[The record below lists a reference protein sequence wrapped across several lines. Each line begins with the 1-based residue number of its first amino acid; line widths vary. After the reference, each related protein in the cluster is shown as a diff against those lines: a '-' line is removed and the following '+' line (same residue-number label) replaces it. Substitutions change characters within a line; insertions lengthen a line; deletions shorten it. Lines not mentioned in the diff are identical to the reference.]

1 MVMSSDTTG
10 LLLKH
15 RLRTETVKILYGKT
29 PPLLFISPLVGAVMA
44 AVLWN
49 VVDHGRLVLWVA
61 LLTTVTTF
69 RLVLVLLFRG
79 RKPSLDLRSWDRA
92 YAALYLALCLAWGVG
107 AVWVMPASM
116 AYETVVFAI
125 LMGMA
130 AGAAVIYGIHR
141 LAIWSMAAIML
152 PGTIDFALRGD
163 TEHRVMALAGL
174 IYIAVMYNASR
185 ELAHYFRESQQ
196 LALELAIARDRA
208 EHLARIDALTGLC
221 NRRAF
226 YEQGETLLRQARR
239 YGKPLSLIMLD
250 IDHFKSVNDS
260 RGHAAG
266 DATLQ
271 AVALAIQETPRE
283 TDVAGRVGGEEFALL
298 LPETSLADA
307 SRLAERLRSRIA
319 DKLSVS
325 HDGGEIRITAS
336 FGVAEFD
343 STTESLDVL
352 VARADAL
359 LYRAKES
366 GRNRVVATGA

>member
-1 MVMSSDTTG
+1 MGMSSDTTG
-10 LLLKH
+10 LVLRH
-15 RLRTETVKILYGKT
+15 RLHTETVKSLFGRA
-29 PPLLFISPLVGAVMA
+29 PLLLFVSPLVGAVMSA
-44 AVLWN
+44 ILWD

-61 LLTTVTTF
+61 LLLTVTTF

-79 RKPSLDLRSWDRA
+79 RKPALDLRGWDRA
-92 YAALYLALCLAWGVG
+92 YAALYLALCLVWGVG
-107 AVWVMPASM
+107 ALWVMPSSM
-116 AYETVVFAI
+116 AYETVVFAL

-141 LAIWSMAAIML
+141 LALWSIAAIML
-152 PGTIDFALRGD
+152 PGPIEFALRGD

-185 ELAHYFRESQQ
+185 ELAHYFRQSQQ

-250 IDHFKSVNDS
+250 IDHFKSINDS

-271 AVALAIQETPRE
+271 AVALTIQETPRE
-283 TDVAGRVGGEEFALL
+283 TDIAGRVGGEEFALL

-307 SRLAERLRSRIA
+307 SRLAERLRTRIA
-319 DKLSVS
+319 EKMSVP
-325 HDGGEIRITAS
+325 HDGGEIRVTAS

-352 VARADAL
+352 IARADAL

-366 GRNRVVATGA
+366 GRNRVVAAGA

>member
-1 MVMSSDTTG
+1 MVTPSDTTG

-15 RLRTETVKILYGKT
+15 RLRTETVRHLYGKT
-29 PPLLFISPLVGAVMA
+29 PLLLFISPLVGAVMA
-44 AVLWN
+44 AVLWD

-79 RKPSLDLRSWDRA
+79 RAESLDLRGWDRA
-92 YAALYLALCLAWGVG
+92 YAALYLALCLVWGAGAAWL
-107 AVWVMPASM
+107 MPASP
-116 AYETVVFAI
+116 AYETVVFAL
-125 LMGMA
+125 LMGIA

-141 LAIWSMAAIML
+141 LAIWSMFAIML
-152 PGTIDFALRGD
+152 PGIVAFALRGD

-185 ELAHYFRESQQ
+185 ELAHYFRQSQQ

-208 EHLARIDALTGLC
+208 ENLARIDALTGLC

-250 IDHFKSVNDS
+250 LDHFKSVNDS
-260 RGHAAG
+260 LGHAAG

-271 AVALAIQETPRE
+271 AVAQAIQETPRE
-283 TDVAGRVGGEEFALL
+283 TDVAGRLGGEEFALL

-307 SRLAERLRSRIA
+307 SRLAERLRARIA
-319 DKLSVS
+319 DKLRVS
-325 HDGGEIRITAS
+325 HDSTEIRITAS

-343 STTESLDVL
+343 TTTETLDVL
-352 VARADAL
+352 IARADAL

-366 GRNRVVATGA
+366 GRNRVIAAGA

>member
-1 MVMSSDTTG
+1 MGMSSDTTG
-10 LLLKH
+10 LVLRH
-15 RLRTETVKILYGKT
+15 RLHTETVKSLFGRT
-29 PPLLFISPLVGAVMA
+29 PLLLFVSPLVGAVMA
-44 AVLWN
+44 AILWD

-61 LLTTVTTF
+61 LLLTVTTF

-79 RKPSLDLRSWDRA
+79 RKPTHDLRGWDRA
-92 YAALYLALCLAWGVG
+92 YAALYLALCLVWGVG
-107 AVWVMPASM
+107 ALWVMPSSM
-116 AYETVVFAI
+116 AYETVVFAL

-141 LAIWSMAAIML
+141 LALWSIAAIML
-152 PGTIDFALRGD
+152 PGTIEFALRGD

-185 ELAHYFRESQQ
+185 ELAHYFRQSQQ

-208 EHLARIDALTGLC
+208 EHLARIDALTGMC

-298 LPETSLADA
+298 LPETTLADA
-307 SRLAERLRSRIA
+307 TRLAERLRSRIA
-319 DKLSVS
+319 EKLSVA
-325 HDGGEIRITAS
+325 HGDGEIRVTAS

-366 GRNRVVATGA
+366 GRNRVVAAGA